1 MHPLSTRV
9 LTGRVEDG
17 KVVLT
22 YRLGMADGIAIYC
35 RRDCEP
41 EFTLLTE
48 DDPGPFVDDRPKD
61 KSEEP
66 EIRHYRAILLYSGE
80 ENRQLSDELVLV
92 VP

>member
-17 KVVLT
+17 KVKLF
-22 YRLGMADGIAIYC
+22 YQLGMADSIAIYC
-35 RRDCEP
+35 RRHTEP
-41 EFTLLTE
+41 DFTLLAE
-48 DDPGPFVDDRPKD
+48 DEPGPFVDDRPKT
-61 KSEEP
+61 KSGEP
-66 EIRHYRAILLYSGE
+66 EIRHYRAILLYSDE